1 MLKRLFDLIYAP
13 LAALMLA
20 LALLPVC
27 LAVIL
32 GPTPAIRR
40 ETGRLGV
47 RFLLACMGTG
57 LRVRGLQHLPE
68 EPCIVISNHVS
79 YFDGL
84 VMTAALPRRFTF
96 VVKDDAAAWP
106 LVGLTLKRMGV
117 EFVQRSNPRAAAK
130 MTRML
135 IRRLGGGESFTI
147 FAEGTFKPDPGL
159 LSFKNGAFVI
169 AARAGVPVVPA
180 AIRGTRRLYGG
191 HNRLPRWSLV
201 EVELRPPLRAEDS
214 EQAAARLRDA
224 TRAEVLKICGEPDR
238 LRAPAADGA
247 DML

>member
-1 MLKRLFDLIYAP
+1 MLKRLFDLLYAP
-13 LAALMLA
+13 LAAFTLT

-27 LAVIL
+27 LAVII
-32 GPTPAIRR
+32 GPTATIRR

-47 RFLLACMGTG
+47 RFMLACMGTR
-57 LRVRGLQHLPE
+57 LRVRGLEHLPDE
-68 EPCIVISNHVS
+68 SCIVISNHVS

-117 EFVQRSNPRAAAK
+117 EFVQRGNPRAAAK

-147 FAEGTFKPDPGL
+147 FAEGTFKPEPGL
-159 LSFKNGAFVI
+159 LPFKNGAFVI
-169 AARAGVPVVPA
+169 ATRAGVPVVPA

-191 HNRLPRWSLV
+191 HNRLPRWSLI
-201 EVELRPPLRAEDS
+201 EVELRPPLKAEDS
-214 EQAAARLRDA
+214 AQAAIRLRDA
-224 TRAEVLKICGEPDR
+224 ARAEVLKICGEPDHQ
-238 LRAPAADGA
+238 RATPADGT
-247 DML
+247 DTL